1 MLTVFELLYDLAIE
15 IQINPN
21 LKHLTVHNGLGRAQ
35 VEAQLQHSI
44 TKTVMPGERIET
56 RWHKVRIFCRNYVN
70 RAMPFTSGDRML
82 EMLNTFEKN
91 HATQEFQ
98 PAYFLAF
105 AHDFFKDTP
114 NSADFNAALSKISN
128 SEPLIALQ
136 NISYLDWVER
146 RWLYWVNQSVHNLDA
161 EEVLS
166 DVNILCSNEETKI
179 KGIGLPLAANFFA
192 DMGLSVFAKPDL
204 HVRPIIQL
212 LTLEEGDAKVL
223 KSIIKI
229 CQTEDH
235 ALRSSKRF
243 SWLSDLGGL
252 WPRYLDRIIYL
263 IGSDNHLLNGTR
275 NRQAA
280 PERRALMRKALIQ
293 NQIVSARFATY

>member
-98 PAYFLAF
+98 PTYFLAF
-105 AHDFFKDTP
+105 THDFFKDTP
-114 NSADFNAALSKISN
+114 NSADFNAALRKLSN
-128 SEPLIALQ
+128 SEPIVALQ

-212 LTLEEGDAKVL
+212 LTFEEGDAKVL
-223 KSIIKI
+223 KSISRI
-229 CQTEDH
+229 CQTEDQ

-263 IGSDNHLLNGTR
+263 IGSDNHMLNGTR

-293 NQIVSARFATY
+293 NQMVSARFATY

>member
-91 HATQEFQ
+91 HAAQEFQ
-98 PAYFLAF
+98 PTYFLAF
-105 AHDFFKDTP
+105 THDFFKDTP
-114 NSADFNAALSKISN
+114 NSADFNAALSKLSN
-128 SEPLIALQ
+128 SEPIVALQ

-161 EEVLS
+161 EEILS

-223 KSIIKI
+223 MSIIRI
-229 CQTEDH
+229 CQTEDQ

-293 NQIVSARFATY
+293 NQMVSARFATY

>member
-35 VEAQLQHSI
+35 VEAQLQRSI

-105 AHDFFKDTP
+105 AHDFFKDNP
-114 NSADFNAALSKISN
+114 NSADFNAALSKLSN
-128 SEPLIALQ
+128 SEPIIALH

-223 KSIIKI
+223 KSIIRI
-229 CQTEDH
+229 CQTEDQ

-293 NQIVSARFATY
+293 NQMVSARFATY